1 MSEQSEPPAPGVE
14 RVRKAKPDLP
24 PKTRSAVLIDADYVI
39 RNDETRVRLQFKA
52 KSVFYLY
59 DRYEPY
65 FYLDAPASEIPELM
79 KANAFHRGLTIHPMR
94 IEEVEREVEG
104 HRRKVL
110 KVFAKHPPEVPDLRA
125 AYKDRKAWEYNIPFG
140 RRYMID
146 LGLGPLTRIRYERKG
161 RRIVKILSKKDA
173 STAFKILAF
182 DIETYNP
189 RGVPRPERDECI
201 MISYATGLD
210 ANEGHVHTW
219 RDAGGKDFCQ
229 ISKDEKGMI
238 EAFGD
243 DVARED
249 PDILAGYNSTQF
261 DLPYMEARAKA
272 TKASLRLGRDGSSF
286 TIRRRG
292 IRDIAKIRGRIYVDV
307 LPLLRFLSFIGA
319 IKRPNN
325 FTLDATAS
333 ELLGKKKGDVERL
346 DIWQM
351 WDDPAQRGK
360 LAEYSRTDSHL
371 TWELARLVLP
381 LELEMAKITY
391 LPLNDVV
398 GATASQL
405 VESLLMHEAVARH
418 ALVPNKPG
426 DDVAKSRLEN
436 PIEGAYV
443 KTPSPGIYE
452 NMVVFDFRGLYPSII
467 ISHNI
472 DPFTLNCSCCTKA
485 ESYVSPTGARFCSKK
500 HGLIPD
506 VLAKVIKARGELKD
520 KLKTLAPESD
530 EYRSMFARQQS
541 LKILANSYYGY
552 LAFSR
557 SRYYSREAAESVTAW
572 GRHYIMQTGESA
584 EKAGYKLLYQDSLHY
599 DRPIVVQKPDG
610 EIELVKIGEFVR
622 RNKKNPELKK
632 YRTLA
637 FDGEKP
643 VFKSILRAIE
653 HEYDSQRKGKM
664 LEFVTTH
671 GKTVVTPQH
680 SVYCF
685 DSEKKQIS
693 LADAKNL
700 KVGNCLVSMTNPPL
714 PENHQEGE
722 SIDIL
727 DLDFGPYAHE
737 IRAYADLEMFS
748 PKRKGSCPYCKKNPA
763 SLYSH
768 VSLQHNDRKLTIAQA
783 KKTGCAWIGG
793 ANAGTGRIPRFWK
806 LTKELA
812 WIMGYYCAEG
822 SASERSATSDK
833 TMISFGS
840 QDRKTIERVKK
851 YFDSVLKDDLA
862 IVEDYDKRIS
872 KNTYYYRVQR
882 IPLVALFKYGFG
894 MGNLSSGKRVAPIIF
909 SASHELKSAFV
920 DGYMEGDGLRHVQPR
935 YKTFF
940 QAFST
945 KSPELAMGLQL
956 LLKHLPHGKNSF
968 GKRIAHVNW
977 NYRRDK
983 PGIVDLRM
991 CGVKRGAEEH
1001 GCFALARIKEIRER
1015 EEHKSVFDLEVEG
1028 EHNFVDAEGLL
1039 LVHNTDSCFLMMGAK
1054 SKEDVLAWMK
1064 TVNSDLPGGMELE
1077 LEAFYPRGVFVS
1089 KKTAGAGGS
1098 EAGSGAKKKY
1108 ALADEKGRIKIRGF
1122 ELVRRDW
1129 SVVARDT
1136 QRRVLEAILKD
1147 GSKDKAIA
1155 IVRETVEKLRSGKMD
1170 LEKLAIQT
1178 QLTKDLDK
1186 YEVKSPELAAAL
1198 KANKRGKGEK
1208 FAKGS
1213 IVRYVITRSGTGS
1226 GDGEIDKSSKGTH
1239 TRSKNSKVTVSEK
1252 AELLE
1257 YAKDYDADY
1266 YIDHQVIPT
1275 VLKILKELG
1284 VTEDDLKVKG
1294 KQSGLGS
1301 YF

>member
-14 RVRKAKPDLP
+14 RARKAKPDLP

-110 KVFAKHPPEVPDLRA
+110 KVYAKHPPEVPDLRA

-161 RRIVKILSKKDA
+161 RRIIKILSKKDA

-189 RGVPRPERDECI
+189 HGVPRPERDECI

-210 ANEGHVHTW
+210 AKEGHVHTW
-219 RDAGGKDFCQ
+219 RDAGGKDFCHVA
-229 ISKDEKGMI
+229 KDEKGMI

-286 TIRRRG
+286 SIRRRG

-485 ESYVSPTGARFCSKK
+485 ESHVSPTGARFCSKK

-572 GRHYIMQTGESA
+572 GRHYIT
-584 EKAGYKLLYQDSLHY
+584 
-599 DRPIVVQKPDG
+599 
-610 EIELVKIGEFVR
+610 
-622 RNKKNPELKK
+622 
-632 YRTLA
+632 
-637 FDGEKP
+637 
-643 VFKSILRAIE
+643 
-653 HEYDSQRKGKM
+653 
-664 LEFVTTH
+664 
-671 GKTVVTPQH
+671 
-680 SVYCF
+680 
-685 DSEKKQIS
+685 
-693 LADAKNL
+693 
-700 KVGNCLVSMTNPPL
+700 
-714 PENHQEGE
+714 
-722 SIDIL
+722 
-727 DLDFGPYAHE
+727 
-737 IRAYADLEMFS
+737 
-748 PKRKGSCPYCKKNPA
+748 
-763 SLYSH
+763 
-768 VSLQHNDRKLTIAQA
+768 
-783 KKTGCAWIGG
+783 
-793 ANAGTGRIPRFWK
+793 
-806 LTKELA
+806 
-812 WIMGYYCAEG
+812 
-822 SASERSATSDK
+822 
-833 TMISFGS
+833 
-840 QDRKTIERVKK
+840 KTIENAQK
-851 YFDSVLKDDLA
+851 
-862 IVEDYDKRIS
+862 
-872 KNTYYYRVQR
+872 
-882 IPLVALFKYGFG
+882 
-894 MGNLSSGKRVAPIIF
+894 
-909 SASHELKSAFV
+909 
-920 DGYMEGDGLRHVQPR
+920 DGYDVI
-935 YKTFF
+935 Y
-940 QAFST
+940 S
-945 KSPELAMGLQL
+945 
-956 LLKHLPHGKNSF
+956 
-968 GKRIAHVNW
+968 
-977 NYRRDK
+977 D
-983 PGIVDLRM
+983 
-991 CGVKRGAEEH
+991 
-1001 GCFALARIKEIRER
+1001 
-1015 EEHKSVFDLEVEG
+1015 
-1028 EHNFVDAEGLL
+1028 
-1039 LVHNTDSCFLMMGAK
+1039 TDSIMMLMGKMK
-1054 SKEDVLAWMK
+1054 PEDTMKWMK
-1064 TVNSDLPGGMELE
+1064 KVNSELPGNMELE
-1077 LEAFYPRGVFVS
+1077 LEAFYPRGMFVS
-1089 KKTAGAGGS
+1089 KKTLGGKDT
-1098 EAGSGAKKKY
+1098 GAKKKY
-1108 ALADEKGRIKIRGF
+1108 ALIDEKGRIKIRGF

-1198 KANKRGKGEK
+1198 KADKRGKGEK

-1226 GDGEIDKSSKGTH
+1226 NDGEIDKSSKGTH

-1284 VTEDDLKVKG
+1284 VSEDDLKVKG